1 MRKKSL
7 PLFTTGFT
15 LIELL
20 VVIAII
26 GILSSI
32 VISSLSKARL
42 KSRDVSAIGSVSS
55 IRNQAGLYLNDN
67 TSYTGLC
74 ANPGVDKLIVAAEA
88 KAGDATCLTN
98 GTSYATKLE
107 LVADTT
113 QDFCVDDT
121 GFAGKR
127 PHPIDITDFNC
138 D

>member
-1 MRKKSL
+1 MKKQSHS
-7 PLFTTGFT
+7 FSKGFT

-26 GILSSI
+26 GILASI

-74 ANPGVDKLIVAAEA
+74 ANAGVDKLIVAAEA

-107 LVADTT
+107 FVADTT

>member
-1 MRKKSL
+1 MKKSY
-7 PLFTTGFT
+7 GFT

-26 GILSSI
+26 GILASI
-32 VISSLSKARL
+32 VLTSLGTARL
-42 KSRDVSAIGSVSS
+42 KGRDSSAIGSIASV
-55 IRNQAGLYLNDN
+55 RNQAGLYLNDN

-74 ANPGVDKLIVAAEA
+74 ANVGVIKLIDAAEA
-88 KAGDATCLTN
+88 KAGDVTCLTN

-127 PHPIDITDFNC
+127 PNPIDITDFNC

>member
-26 GILSSI
+26 GILASI
-32 VISSLSKARL
+32 VLTSLGTARL
-42 KSRDVSAIGSVSS
+42 KARDSSAIGSISS
-55 IRNQAGLYLNDN
+55 VRSQAGLYLNDSTN
-67 TSYTGLC
+67 YIGLC
-74 ANPGVDKLIVAAEA
+74 GSQNVLNLINAAES

-113 QDFCVDDT
+113 QDYCVDDT

-127 PHPIDITDFNC
+127 PNPIDITDFNC